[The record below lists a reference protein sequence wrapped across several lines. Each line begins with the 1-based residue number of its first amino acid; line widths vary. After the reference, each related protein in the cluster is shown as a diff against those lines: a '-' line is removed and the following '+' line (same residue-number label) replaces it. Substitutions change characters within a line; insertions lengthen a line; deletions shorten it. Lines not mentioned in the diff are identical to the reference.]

1 MLGRSG
7 RESKTSLMKAQH
19 TPAFE
24 QMVLSMRQRLRPTK
38 AYLFADWLRTYVG
51 LNCAETDEQYLLKM
65 LLQEVQSVV
74 SA

>member
-1 MLGRSG
+1 
-7 RESKTSLMKAQH
+7 MKAQH
-19 TPAFE
+19 TTAFE

-51 LNCAETDEQYLLKM
+51 LNCGETDEHYLLKM